1 MKITFFGAAQNVTGS
16 KHLLEVGN
24 YKLLLDCGLYQGKRK
39 TANELNQNL
48 PFLAKEIDAVI
59 LSHAHLDHCG
69 TLPVLAKNGFTG
81 LIYCT
86 AETAEITQFIL
97 EDSAGLQEQDADY
110 LNNHLLKG
118 QSAITPIYTRENV
131 AQIISQFEK
140 IQYFNKSQKWT
151 VLNESIRF
159 KFYDAG
165 HVLGSAMILLEVKEG
180 TETKTLV
187 FSGDLGREF
196 LPILKSP
203 ETITENIDSLLLEC
217 TYGDRLHKPI
227 ENLQEK
233 LVEIINNAI
242 VNKSKIIVPAFSL
255 ERTQEIIYILHK
267 LCDEKLIPVLP
278 IYIDSPLAN
287 KITQVFLNHTEN
299 FDNEFWQDFGNKK
312 ESAFSAANIIYTQST
327 DASKAI
333 NDTSGPC
340 IIIAGSGM
348 CEGGRILHH
357 LKNNISNSNNVIL
370 ITGYQAENTLGR
382 KILEGAE
389 YVKIYDQLF
398 AVKAKVFTLNELSAH
413 ADQNDLLK
421 FVGKA
426 LNLKNLFLVH
436 GEIKQLEAF
445 KSLVNEKFPNINIKT
460 PVMGELFEI

>member
-1 MKITFFGAAQNVTGS
+1 MKINFYGAAQNVTGS
-16 KHLLEVGN
+16 KHLLQVGN
-24 YKLLLDCGLYQGKRK
+24 YKLLLDCGLYQGRRK
-39 TANELNQNL
+39 TANDLNQNL
-48 PFLAKEIDAVI
+48 PFIAKEIDAVI

-81 LIYCT
+81 PIYCT
-86 AETAEITQFIL
+86 AETAEIAQFIL
-97 EDSAGLQEQDADY
+97 EDAANLQEQDATY
-110 LNNHLLKG
+110 LNNHLLEG
-118 QSAITPIYTRENV
+118 QNAITPIYTRENV
-131 AQIISQFEK
+131 AQIVSQFGKTE
-140 IQYFNKSQKWT
+140 YFNQSQKWT
-151 VLNESIRF
+151 VLNENIRF

-165 HVLGSAMILLEVKEG
+165 HVLGSVMTLIEAKENGEV
-180 TETKTLV
+180 KTLV

-203 ETITENIDSLLLEC
+203 ETITENVDSLILEC
-217 TYGDRLHKPI
+217 TYGDRLHKPMS
-227 ENLQEK
+227 NLQGQ
-233 LVEIINNAI
+233 LIEILNNASK
-242 VNKSKIIVPAFSL
+242 NKSKVIVPAFSL
-255 ERTQEIIYILHK
+255 ERTQEIVYILHK
-267 LCDEKLIPVLP
+267 LSDEKLIPKLP

-287 KITQVFLNHTEN
+287 KITQVFFNHTEN

-312 ESAFSAANIIYTQST
+312 ESAFSAENIIYTQST

-333 NDTSGPC
+333 NEVAGPC

-357 LKNNISNSNNVIL
+357 LKNNISDPNNVIL

-389 YVKIYDQLF
+389 YVKIYNELY

-413 ADQNDLLK
+413 ADQNDLIS

-426 LNLKNLFLVH
+426 QGLKNLFLVH
-436 GEIKQLEAF
+436 GEEKQLEAF
-445 KSLVNEKFPNINIKT
+445 NSLVKVKFPNLNVHI
-460 PVMGELFEI
+460 PEMGSGFEL